1 MKFAKVILLVAF
13 TTSLLHSAVQKADS
27 TTRKDLQLTF
37 YKKQLLGLHIGAGV
51 NKYVLQ
57 NADWRQGTV
66 NYNDSLKS
74 IDSKA
79 IFLFGF
85 GLNYQFNLSRTVAV
99 RPAMTLS
106 FEGGQVRYSKIH
118 TTEMIK
124 YSTISYL
131 FSCPVL
137 LKLPKENVQPYF
149 TIGPSFLYVLAGD
162 ERAGKPFEID
172 RLDIM
177 ADVGFGMDIKSKN
190 TIVTP
195 ELKYSRGLNNI
206 KAEQDNLFS
215 NTIKSVHRQ
224 KLMLVFYFR
233 T

>member
-1 MKFAKVILLVAF
+1 MEFAKVILLLAF
-13 TTSLLHSAVQKADS
+13 TNSLLHAAAQKGGAK
-27 TTRKDLQLTF
+27 TGKDLQLDF
-37 YKKQLLGLHIGAGV
+37 YKRQLLGLHIGAGA
-51 NKYVLQ
+51 NKYVLE

-74 IDSKA
+74 IDSK
-79 IFLFGF
+79 IVFLFEV
-85 GLNYQFNLSRTVAV
+85 GLNYQLNLSQKFAV

-106 FEGGQVRYSKIH
+106 FEGGQVRYTKIQ
-118 TTEMIK
+118 TTEVIK

-131 FSCPVL
+131 LSCPVL

-162 ERAGKPFEID
+162 ERTGKPFEID
-172 RLDIM
+172 KIDLM
-177 ADVGFGMDIKSKN
+177 TDVGFGMDIKAKK

-195 ELKYSRGLNNI
+195 ELRYSRGLTNI
-206 KAEQDNLFS
+206 KARQDNLFS
-215 NTIKSVHRQ
+215 NTIKSFHRQ